1 VYSWCESRRLAIPA
15 TGQLRVG
22 TSGFAYKEWKG
33 NFYPE
38 KFPDNEMLRFY
49 AEHFSTVE
57 INNTF
62 YRMPTEGLLAKWAGT
77 VPEGFQFALKTNQQI
92 THIQRLRNS
101 DSTFKRFLE
110 VASVLN
116 EGDHLGPVL
125 VQLPPNFKADLG
137 VLKDFLKLRPAAFRV
152 AFEVR
157 HDSWHTEETYALLRK
172 YETALC
178 IAETDDKD
186 PPEVLTADFTYLRLR
201 REAYTDKQLS
211 AWNDRI
217 EAWLS
222 QGVDVFVYF
231 KHEDAGKAPAYANRL
246 LGKKS
251 GRKAASK
258 AKTTRT

>member
-1 VYSWCESRRLAIPA
+1 M
-15 TGQLRVG
+15 G

-38 KFPDNEMLRFY
+38 KFPDGEMLRFY

-62 YRMPTEGLLAKWAGT
+62 YRMPTEGLLAKWAAT
-77 VPEGFQFALKTNQQI
+77 VPEGFQFALKANQQI

-116 EGDHLGPVL
+116 DGNHLGPVL
-125 VQLPPNFKADLG
+125 VQLPPNFKADLN
-137 VLKDFLKLRPAAFRV
+137 VLEEFLKLRPPAFRV

-217 EAWLS
+217 GAWLG

-251 GRKAASK
+251 GRKAVSK
-258 AKTTRT
+258 AKSARS